1 VAVKISL
8 ANAGS
13 AQNIAFT
20 KRRKEFVV
28 FVLFCLLL
36 LRSSSSSAQV
46 SLKVDKSDARDDD
59 EFKEEKERDA
69 PLKPFTTRAFLLGFF
84 LKSSSFLFLISMAR

>member
-1 VAVKISL
+1 M
-8 ANAGS
+8 
-13 AQNIAFT
+13 
-20 KRRKEFVV
+20 V
-28 FVLFCLLL
+28 FVLLCLLLL

-69 PLKPFTTRAFLLGFF
+69 PKRKPFTTRAFLLGFF

>member
-1 VAVKISL
+1 
-8 ANAGS
+8 
-13 AQNIAFT
+13 
-20 KRRKEFVV
+20 
-28 FVLFCLLL
+28 
-36 LRSSSSSAQV
+36 
-46 SLKVDKSDARDDD
+46 VDKSDARDDD

>member
-1 VAVKISL
+1 LFS
-8 ANAGS
+8 
-13 AQNIAFT
+13 
-20 KRRKEFVV
+20 FV
-28 FVLFCLLL
+28 FFFFDRHPLP
-36 LRSSSSSAQV
+36 RNG

-69 PLKPFTTRAFLLGFF
+69 PKQKPFTTRAFLLGFF